1 MPGTHV
7 DCAMTLSPATEVR
20 IQVLELRIRIE
31 RLGAAVFDRVCE
43 PAEGGRQNRTRDRLL
58 FLLGGCPIEDWQAT
72 YRATRL
78 GAWVYRRT
86 SDVLHGRVGGL
97 NIPQVVLDEWRV
109 VVDGLEEQALHQ
121 YVNASSSAM
130 EKSATIDNLRG
141 DAAGESSQPDGT
153 VAG

>member
-7 DCAMTLSPATEVR
+7 GRAMTLSHATEVR

-43 PAEGGRQNRTRDRLL
+43 PAEGGRQNRARDRLL

-78 GAWVYRRT
+78 GAYVYRRT

-109 VVDGLEEQALHQ
+109 VVDQLEELARHQ
-121 YVNASSSAM
+121 YVNPSSSAT
-130 EKSATIDNLRG
+130 ENSATIDNLRG
-141 DAAGESSQPDGT
+141 DAAGESSQPGGT
-153 VAG
+153 VTI

>member
-7 DCAMTLSPATEVR
+7 GRAMTLSHATEVR

-72 YRATRL
+72 YRTTRL
-78 GAWVYRRT
+78 GAYVYRRT

-97 NIPQVVLDEWRV
+97 NIPQVVLDEWRL
-109 VVDGLEEQALHQ
+109 VVDRLEELACTQNM
-121 YVNASSSAM
+121 NASLSST

-141 DAAGESSQPDGT
+141 DAAGESSRPGGT
-153 VAG
+153 VAR